1 MRKEF
6 ELTETEVLS
15 IERITRGLKPGD
27 EPKPGTIDRINA
39 AWEALGKAHGFN
51 WETVEQIDGK
61 PYHQFTAEEITPE
74 VGAQPPA
81 SAEEAAQVR
90 KIKARAPRKPHSGHL
105 KARKEKTEEDTGVRS
120 ENQDPDGLKETMAK
134 IHGCDP
140 KPPKK

>member
-51 WETVEQIDGK
+51 WETVEPIDGK
-61 PYHQFTAEEITPE
+61 PYHQFTAEEIT
-74 VGAQPPA
+74 
-81 SAEEAAQVR
+81 
-90 KIKARAPRKPHSGHL
+90 
-105 KARKEKTEEDTGVRS
+105 
-120 ENQDPDGLKETMAK
+120 
-134 IHGCDP
+134 
-140 KPPKK
+140 